1 MARRCSVGTSPA
13 REAVERDLLTGR
25 PVSRIA
31 ADTGLAATSI
41 RRHRDR
47 HLGPKL
53 AEALARRETIDAD
66 KLLDWLTGLHDKTLL
81 GIARTEAK
89 ADWGAMRGF
98 IREARANIE
107 LLGRLAGIIDP
118 APSTFIDARRQTA
131 VLAARCRRRSCGRSR
146 GPPRGLTSRRSVSSL
161 LSPCPRSSMGTGVER

>member
-1 MARRCSVGTSPA
+1 MI
-13 REAVERDLLTGR
+13 
-25 PVSRIA
+25 RIA
-31 ADTGLAATSI
+31 DETGLAATSI
-41 RRHRDR
+41 RRHRDS

-53 AEALARRETIDAD
+53 ADALARREEIDAD
-66 KLLDWLTGLHDKTLL
+66 KLLDWLTGLHDKTLM

-131 VLAARCRRRSCGRSR
+131 VLAALSEEELRAIAAAAVEGEQPSE
-146 GPPRGLTSRRSVSSL
+146 PVPQAFPALVS
-161 LSPCPRSSMGTGVER
+161 PYGDGHPDVAPARVVGGHQQ